1 MESHDIINAGV
12 DAYNMLDP
20 ESKHA
25 LAYPAAER
33 LGQAI
38 DGLVSL
44 VCYPLLKARIFTH
57 SRLEQ
62 YQKETSRKINQ
73 IPEKNRDTSKL
84 GLVIKAIEESRYQ
97 LNEDDI
103 RKLYVNLI
111 ASTVDNRKNDVVSP
125 RLATVVSQFGLN
137 DANFLKTIYQQ
148 DGQQL
153 PYGQLRLA
161 LDNDY
166 GYTFPI
172 KIAITD
178 NSKTLNNFSS
188 SLDILVSL
196 GVINDKQR
204 NRLAQSDDRYAQIE
218 DALKATI
225 AKPKGYENNT
235 CNLINSY
242 IDLTNFGRDLCK
254 CIFE

>member
-1 MESHDIINAGV
+1 MDPNQIIGMGV
-12 DAYNMLDP
+12 DAYSALDS

-25 LAYPAAER
+25 IAYPSAKT
-33 LGQAI
+33 LGLAI
-38 DGLVSL
+38 DGLVTL
-44 VCYPLLKARIFTH
+44 ACYPLLKARIFTQG
-57 SRLEQ
+57 RLSQ
-62 YQKETSRKINQ
+62 YQKEVSAKIDQ
-73 IPEKNRDTSKL
+73 IPEKNRDRSKL
-84 GLVIKAIEESRYQ
+84 GLVIKAIEEARYQ
-97 LNEDDI
+97 LNENDI
-103 RKLYVNLI
+103 RKMYVNLI
-111 ASTVDNRKNDVVSP
+111 SSTVDNRKNNVVSP

-153 PYGQLRLA
+153 PYGQLRLD

-178 NSKTLNNFSS
+178 NSKVLKNFSS

-196 GVINDKQR
+196 GVVNDKQR

-225 AKPKGYENNT
+225 AKPEEYENNT
-235 CNLINSY
+235 YNLINSY